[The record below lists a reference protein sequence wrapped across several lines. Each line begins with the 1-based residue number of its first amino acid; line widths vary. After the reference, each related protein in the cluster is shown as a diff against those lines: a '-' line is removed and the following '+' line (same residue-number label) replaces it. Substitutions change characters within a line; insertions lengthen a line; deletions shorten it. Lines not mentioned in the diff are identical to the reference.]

1 MKQSTFI
8 EELGQRAK
16 RARKARGWTQQ
27 QAADAVGMSLRR
39 YGDIERGEAGN
50 VTSETIE
57 AITGTLL
64 HSEAVDVSSPNEATT
79 SYADAGGQRT
89 AGTFDPEKVFTLV
102 IRTKTSTIRLPVVAV
117 GMPVIEGEPE
127 VLAEGFEFE

>member
-1 MKQSTFI
+1 MNMKQSAFI
-8 EELGQRAK
+8 EELGERAK

-57 AITGTLL
+57 AITSTLL
-64 HSEAVDVSSPNEATT
+64 HNEGASVTNQTATRYT
-79 SYADAGGQRT
+79 DAGGQRT
-89 AGTFDPEKVFTLV
+89 VGTFDPEKVFTLV

-127 VLAEGFEFE
+127 VHAEGFELE